1 MDHRDKL
8 FDIVKQKGP
17 LLPAQINKELHTN
30 VLFASAMLAEMVDNK
45 KLKLTSMKVGGSPL
59 YYCDGQEHMLESFA
73 NKLNDSNRKAF
84 DILKSIKVVRDR
96 DQETD
101 IRVSLREIKDF
112 AVPLEVTANGSGDL
126 FWKYYLVS
134 DDEAKALIA
143 NMMNAMYEPVVE
155 PEKEVQATIP
165 DVGKKERKHEEHH
178 KKSVSV
184 SVAHGADVDEIA
196 YSPAVSFSTVIDTD
210 EKVKLEKKRPLPA
223 IVEEKMVVFPQDD
236 SFFERVKAF
245 FDASGI
251 SITDFSLVKKGSEF
265 DFVINL
271 PTNIG
276 SICYYC
282 KAKSKAKINDIDI
295 STAFVKGTMKKLPI
309 VYLTDGELTKS
320 AKELLNKEFRN
331 MFVRKFE

>member
-59 YYCDGQEHMLESFA
+59 YYCDGQENLLENFA
-73 NKLNDSNRKAF
+73 NKLNDSNHKAF
-84 DILKSIKVVRDR
+84 EILKSIKVVRDR

-112 AVPLEVTANGSGDL
+112 AVPLEVTANGSADL

-143 NMMNAMYEPVVE
+143 NMMNAMY
-155 PEKEVQATIP
+155 
-165 DVGKKERKHEEHH
+165 GKKEKKHGEHH

-309 VYLTDGELTKS
+309 VYLTDGELTKG